1 MGCGAG
7 AFALRRFP
15 KAAEGND
22 RGNHKRKHAAGR
34 DSSTMMTRRRFLK
47 AAGLGVAAMA
57 MPRTHESAGAEGRG
71 TRPNVVLVLTD
82 DQGYGD
88 LSGHGNPV
96 LRTPHLDALRKQSVR
111 FTDFHV
117 APMCTPTRGQILT
130 GRDAMANGAT
140 FVCLGRSMMRH
151 DLPTLAEIFAASG
164 YRTGHFGKWHLGDSY
179 PHRPQDR
186 GFQETVHHGAW
197 GITSI
202 ADHFGNDYYDDTYR
216 HNDRRE
222 KYRGYCTDVWFDEA
236 MKYMRKCHADGEPF
250 FVYLPTNCPHG
261 PHWVADKYAA
271 PYKRPRLPAMFFGQI
286 ANIDE
291 NMGKLLAMLDRTGWA
306 ENTILIFMTDNGTVR
321 GEKVF
326 NAGMR
331 GKKTQLWEG
340 GHRVPCY
347 VRWPAGKLGR
357 PRDIDELTQCQD
369 LLPTLIDLCGLKA
382 PRGLKLDGTSLAGL
396 LRGTRQHLPDRM
408 LVVQYGPNP
417 RKGAAAVLWRKW
429 RLVNDRQL
437 YDVGADPHQDRDV
450 AAEHGDVVRKMR
462 EHYAAWWKRTR
473 PQFEQVRYIHL
484 GSDKANPT
492 MLYSSDWVGS
502 YADNFGNLAA
512 GRGIGRWHVIVE
524 TDGTYEFTLR
534 RWAPEADT
542 PLAAPLA
549 GPMGKGR
556 ARPIAKARLKI
567 GDADE
572 TKPAPDGA
580 KSVSFTAKLKAGRAV
595 LETWFLDQA
604 GKPLCSAYYTEVGR
618 IASARAAG
626 GSPR

>member
-1 MGCGAG
+1 M
-7 AFALRRFP
+7 
-15 KAAEGND
+15 
-22 RGNHKRKHAAGR
+22 
-34 DSSTMMTRRRFLK
+34 RRRDFLK
-47 AAGLGVAAMA
+47 FATFGAMGWGA
-57 MPRTHESAGAEGRG
+57 KHLMASAESEG
-71 TRPNVVLVLTD
+71 RPNVILVLTD

-96 LRTPHLDALRKQSVR
+96 LKTPHLDALRRQSIR

-151 DLPTLAEIFAASG
+151 DLPNMAEIFAAGG
-164 YRTGHFGKWHLGDSY
+164 YQTGHFGKWHLGDSY

-216 HNDRRE
+216 HNDKRE
-222 KYRGYCTDVWFDEA
+222 KYSGYCTDVWFDEA
-236 MKYMRKCHADGEPF
+236 MKYMRKCQAEGEPF
-250 FVYLPTNCPHG
+250 FVYLPTNCPHS
-261 PHWVADKYAA
+261 PHWVPKKYSD
-271 PYKRPRLPAMFFGQI
+271 PYKGFPATFFGQI

-291 NMGKLLAMLDRTGWA
+291 NMGKLVAMLGESKLA

-321 GEKVF
+321 GDKVF

-347 VRWPAGKLGR
+347 VRWPAGKLGS
-357 PRDIDELTQCQD
+357 PRDVDELTECQD
-369 LLPTLIDLCGLKA
+369 ILPTLIDLCGLKA
-382 PRGLKLDGTSLAGL
+382 PAGLELDGQSLAGL
-396 LRGTRQHLPDRM
+396 LRGTQEHLPDRM
-408 LVVQYGPNP
+408 LVVQYGPDP
-417 RKGAAAVLWRKW
+417 RMGAAAVLWGKW
-429 RLVNDRQL
+429 RLVNDKQL
-437 YDVGADPHQDRDV
+437 YDVRNDPHQDRDV
-450 AAEHGDVVRKMR
+450 AVESPDVVRKMR
-462 EHYAAWWKRTR
+462 AHYAAWWRRVR
-473 PQFEQVRYIHL
+473 PQFEKIRYLHL

-502 YADNFGNLAA
+502 YADNFGNLAS
-512 GRGIGRWHVIVE
+512 GKGIGRWHVMVE
-524 TDGTYEFTLR
+524 KAGKYEFTLS

-556 ARPIAKARLKI
+556 AVPIARARLKI
-567 GDADE
+567 GEVDL
-572 TKPAPDGA
+572 TGPAPDGA
-580 KSVSFTAKLKAGRAV
+580 KSVSFTADLKGGKAL
-595 LETWFLDQA
+595 LETWFQDDN
-604 GKPLCSAYYTEVGR
+604 GKPLCSAYYTKVER
-618 IASARAAG
+618 K
-626 GSPR
+626 

>member
-1 MGCGAG
+1 
-7 AFALRRFP
+7 
-15 KAAEGND
+15 
-22 RGNHKRKHAAGR
+22 
-34 DSSTMMTRRRFLK
+34 MMTRRAFLK
-47 AAGLGVAAMA
+47 TIGVGAAATYVLRAGASA
-57 MPRTHESAGAEGRG
+57 RSAGGG
-71 TRPNVVLVLTD
+71 KRPNVLLVLTD

-96 LRTPHLDALRKQSVR
+96 LRTPRLDALRKQSIR

-130 GRDAMANGAT
+130 GRDALANGAT

-151 DLPTLAEIFAASG
+151 DLPTMAEVFAGAG

-202 ADHFGNDYYDDTYR
+202 ADHFGNDYDDDTYR

-222 KYRGYCTDVWFDEA
+222 KYTGYCTDVWFAEA
-236 MKYMRKCHADGEPF
+236 MKYMRKRQAAGEPF
-250 FVYLPTNCPHG
+250 FVYLPTNCPHS
-261 PHWVADKYAA
+261 PHWVASKYSD
-271 PYKRPRLPAMFFGQI
+271 PYKKKGIPAPFFGQI

-291 NMGKLLAMLDRTGWA
+291 NMGKLLAMLNETGLA

-347 VRWPAGKLGR
+347 VRWPAGKLGK
-357 PRDIDELTQCQD
+357 PRDIDDLTECQD
-369 LLPTLIDLCGLKA
+369 LLPTLIDLCGLEA
-382 PRGLKLDGTSLAGL
+382 PRGMVLDGTSLAGL
-396 LRGTRQHLPDRM
+396 LRGTQKSLPDRM
-408 LVVQYGPNP
+408 LVVQYGHSP

-437 YDVGADPHQDRDV
+437 YDLRSDPHQDRNV
-450 AAEHGDVVRKMR
+450 AVDHPEVVRKMR
-462 EHYAAWWKRTR
+462 AYYAAWWKRTR
-473 PQFEQVRYIHL
+473 PQLEKVRYIHL

-492 MLYSSDWVGS
+492 VLYSSDWVGS

-512 GRGIGRWHVIVE
+512 GNGIGRWHVVVE
-524 TDGTYEFTLR
+524 RDGTYEFTLR

-542 PLAAPLA
+542 PLAAALS
-549 GPMGKGR
+549 GPMGKGK
-556 ARPIAKARLKI
+556 AVPIARARLKI
-567 GDADE
+567 GGVDVS
-572 TKPAPDGA
+572 KPAPAGA
-580 KSVSFTAKLKAGRAV
+580 KSVSFTADLQAGKAL
-595 LETWFLDQA
+595 LETWFA
-604 GKPLCSAYYTEVGR
+604 NENGKALCSAYYTQVER
-618 IASARAAG
+618 K
-626 GSPR
+626 